1 MNLISCIIFCF
12 LSTSPDD
19 SCDLNTSNGV
29 LKELIKKDKA
39 LMKNLPDKHVK
50 ETDLVIWIKSILVK
64 EDYNCIGL
72 YSYKLSSSHTYYN
85 RFFLY
90 KGFIQF
96 ILNQNKLNETFNNKG
111 IERML
116 KKVKFF

>member
-1 MNLISCIIFCF
+1 MNLISCIIFCSV
-12 LSTSPDD
+12 STSPND

-29 LKELIKKDKA
+29 LKGLVKKDKA
-39 LMKNLPDKHVK
+39 LMRNFSDKHVK
-50 ETDLVIWIKSILVK
+50 ETDLGIWIKPILVK

-72 YSYKLSSSHTYYN
+72 YSYKLSGSYTYYN

-90 KGFIQF
+90 KVDKKF
-96 ILNQNKLNETFNNKG
+96 ILNQNKLDEIFNKD

-116 KKVKFF
+116 KKVKIF